1 MVRKVSTST
10 MRDGSFPF
18 GNGTGKPTLV
28 RGHLPLKFQWITHT
42 KRLRRNPGPEL
53 PIPWFGLWWSL
64 TLRTWRF
71 QPSFLIA
78 PPHAGSHHSPPL
90 VPLMLR
96 PLMVTPLV
104 SPTLKAISAP
114 LASIF
119 GQVLS
124 E

>member
-1 MVRKVSTST
+1 MKVA
-10 MRDGSFPF
+10 GP
-18 GNGTGKPTLV
+18 LV
-28 RGHLPLKFQWITHT
+28 IFTPAAEEVPPLVKEAEPLWSISEV
-42 KRLRRNPGPEL
+42 LRRNAGPGL
-53 PIPWFGLWWSL
+53 LIAWFGLWWSVL
-64 TLRTWRF
+64 LMTWRYE
-71 QPSFLIA
+71 PSLLMA
-78 PPHAGSHHSPPL
+78 PPHSGSHHWPPP

-119 GQVLS
+119 GRLPS